1 VIVAHLSD
9 LHLGFR
15 AYGRVDRGVDVRER
29 DVAAAWE
36 RAVGE
41 IVKEAPDV
49 VVVAGDV
56 FDRPDP
62 PAGALVALSRGLET
76 LRVSLP
82 DSPVLMVAGPRDTP
96 RRPGDPG
103 ALAVL
108 DTFPNVEAA
117 TGLPRSILVERLGLH
132 AALVPYRAAVREAS
146 PLPEPDPRVRWNLLV
161 LHAREAVGDESGLF
175 IDPADWAYVALG
187 GDHRRRRVGPNIEY
201 SGSLERVALD
211 PWDEA
216 ADEKGFLTV
225 DLESGASRFHPIP
238 GRPVVA
244 LAPIRVRSGDR
255 EQLRRRVREVTGEVP
270 GGIRSKI
277 VRLRLEGAAP
287 EDLLA
292 LQGEQLRSLR
302 QTALHMAVEAG
313 REPPLPVEAS
323 QPMGGSDGLRGAL
336 AAELAREG
344 LTDETTLELVRTLV
358 PEDAAPSPEAV
369 GRLEAVDGEVA
380 GVGRVSTSIV
390 PGLTALIGG
399 VGRSRHAV
407 AALILEADRTPSGPL
422 RRLWAG
428 ERGET
433 LDGALREAVEAVG
446 EMRGLGLV
454 ASALEG
460 AQRLGAPALAES
472 AAARGPEAEAP
483 SAGAVRIDPEQVA
496 AELRTAERE
505 LRGIRADSVEANGD
519 LEVATM
525 DWHRERQDAET
536 TLHAYRDRARELK
549 NRIRHMESA
558 GPSAPCPTCGRVLET
573 HYAAVLGELREEWE
587 AVVQDGS
594 WWKRRWEQLELKPS
608 RLQEL
613 EGKALRLHAALEGT
627 SERVEILRARL
638 AELERTG
645 PRPSESA
652 AEGPLAGVVAAL
664 VRLRD
669 ARLARARELVLV
681 RASRHVGKISGGR
694 ILAVTWHDGRG
705 RLEGDSGPL
714 SPLSEED
721 LAAGRLALRTA
732 AASLVAGAGTRLASL
747 VVEEPFDRLDAES
760 ALRALV
766 LLRSLLPEVPR
777 IVLVTRGDAVD
788 ARPELFETILEVRDD
803 VGRGMA
809 VLRPAPAGVGRIN
822 LKETAPPS
830 PRQRLSTH

>member
-1 VIVAHLSD
+1 MIVAHLSD

-41 IVKEAPDV
+41 LVKLAPDI

-62 PAGALVALSRGLET
+62 PAGALVALSRGLEV
-76 LRVSLP
+76 LRASLP

-117 TGLPRSILVERLGLH
+117 TGLPRSILLERLGLH
-132 AALVPYRAAVREAS
+132 AALIPYRATVRES
-146 PLPEPDPRVRWNLLV
+146 SILPEPDPRARWNLLV
-161 LHAREAVGDESGLF
+161 LHAREAVGEESGLF

-187 GDHRRRRVGPNIEY
+187 GDHRRRRLGPNVGY

-216 ADEKGFLTV
+216 ADEKGFLIV
-225 DLESGASRFHPIP
+225 DLETGTQRFHAVP

-244 LAPIRVRSGDR
+244 LAPIRVRARDP

-270 GGIRSKI
+270 GGIHSKI

-302 QTALHMAVEAG
+302 QTALHMAVEVG
-313 REPPLPVEAS
+313 REPPAPVDVAH
-323 QPMGGSDGLRGAL
+323 PRDGSEGLRSAL
-336 AAELAREG
+336 DAELAREG
-344 LTDETTLELVRTLV
+344 IADEATADLVRTLV
-358 PEDAAPSPEAV
+358 PEGGTTEPEVV
-369 GRLEAVDGEVA
+369 GRLDTVDGEVP

-390 PGLTALIGG
+390 PGLTAVIGG

-407 AALILEADRTPSGPL
+407 AALILEAGGVLAGPL

-428 ERGET
+428 EGGET
-433 LDGALREAVEAVG
+433 LDGALRQAVEAVA
-446 EMRGLGLV
+446 EVRGLSLV
-454 ASALEG
+454 TSALQG
-460 AQRLGAPALAES
+460 AHELGAPAPSES
-472 AAARGPEAEAP
+472 ESVPVSEPEHP
-483 SAGAVRIDPEQVA
+483 SAGAVRIDPDLVA

-549 NRIRHMESA
+549 NRIRQMESA

-573 HYAAVLGELREEWE
+573 HYDAVLTELREEWE

-594 WWKRRWEQLELKPS
+594 WWKRRWEQLEMKPD

-613 EGKALRLHAALEGT
+613 EGRALRLHAALEGT

-638 AELERTG
+638 AELERSG
-645 PRPSESA
+645 PRASPGTGV
-652 AEGPLAGVVAAL
+652 GPLARVVAAL
-664 VRLRD
+664 LRLRD
-669 ARLARARELVLV
+669 ARLAVARELVLA
-681 RASRHVGKISGGR
+681 RASRHVGRISGGR
-694 ILAVTWHDGRG
+694 ILAVTWQDGRS

-714 SPLSEED
+714 TPLSEED

-732 AASLVAGAGTRLASL
+732 AASLVGGGGTQLASL

-766 LLRSLLPEVPR
+766 LLRSLLSEVPR
-777 IVLVTRGDAVD
+777 LVLVTRGDAVD

-809 VLRPAPAGVGRIN
+809 VLRPAPAGVGRIA
-822 LKETAPPS
+822 LKETAPPP
-830 PRQRLSTH
+830 PRHRLPAR

>member
-41 IVKEAPDV
+41 LVKLTPDI

-62 PAGALVALSRGLET
+62 PAGALVALSRGLEV

-82 DSPVLMVAGPRDTP
+82 NAPVLMVAGPRDTP

-117 TGLPRSILVERLGLH
+117 TGLPRSILSEGLNLH
-132 AALVPYRAAVREAS
+132 AALVPYRATVRES
-146 PLPEPDPRVRWNLLV
+146 TLLPEPDPRARWNLLV

-187 GDHRRRRVGPNIEY
+187 GDHRRRRVGPNVGY

-225 DLESGASRFHPIP
+225 DLEAGTQRFHPIP

-244 LAPIRVRSGDR
+244 LAPIRVRAGDP

-270 GGIRSKI
+270 GGIHSKV

-302 QTALHMAVEAG
+302 QTALHMAVEVG
-313 REPPLPVEAS
+313 REPPVPVDTADS
-323 QPMGGSDGLRGAL
+323 KGGSEGLRSAL
-336 AAELAREG
+336 EAELAREG
-344 LTDETTLELVRTLV
+344 VMDQATSDLVRTLI
-358 PEDAAPSPEAV
+358 PEGGVAAARVV
-369 GRLEAVDGEVA
+369 GRLETVDGEVA

-390 PGLTALIGG
+390 PGLTAVIGG

-407 AALILEADRTPSGPL
+407 AALILEADRVAPGPL

-433 LDGALREAVEAVG
+433 LDGALREATDAVA
-446 EMRGLGLV
+446 EVRGLSLV
-454 ASALEG
+454 TSALQG
-460 AQRLGAPALAES
+460 AHELGAPAPEVSERASES
-472 AAARGPEAEAP
+472 EPERLP
-483 SAGAVRIDPEQVA
+483 AGAVRIDPDLVA

-505 LRGIRADSVEANGD
+505 LKGIRADSVEANGD

-549 NRIRHMESA
+549 NRIRQMESA

-573 HYAAVLGELREEWE
+573 HYDAVLTELREEWE

-594 WWKRRWEQLELKPS
+594 WWKRRWEQLEMKPA

-613 EGKALRLHAALEGT
+613 EGRALRLHAALEGT

-638 AELERTG
+638 VELERSG
-645 PRPSESA
+645 PRA
-652 AEGPLAGVVAAL
+652 TQGNAEGPLAHVVAAL
-664 VRLRD
+664 LRLRD
-669 ARLARARELVLV
+669 ARLAVARELVLS
-681 RASRHVGKISGGR
+681 RASRHVGRISGGR
-694 ILAVTWHDGRG
+694 ILAVTWGGGRA
-705 RLEGDSGPL
+705 RLEGDSGAL
-714 SPLSEED
+714 TPLSEED
-721 LAAGRLALRTA
+721 LAVGRLALRTA
-732 AASLVAGAGTRLASL
+732 AASLVASAGTMLASL
-747 VVEEPFDRLDAES
+747 VVEEPFDRLDTES
-760 ALRALV
+760 AIRALM
-766 LLRSLLPEVPR
+766 LLRSLLAEIPR

-788 ARPELFETILEVRDD
+788 ARPELFESILEVRDD

-809 VLRPAPAGVGRIN
+809 VLRPAPAGVGRIA
-822 LKETAPPS
+822 LKEAAPPPS
-830 PRQRLSTH
+830 RQRLPAR